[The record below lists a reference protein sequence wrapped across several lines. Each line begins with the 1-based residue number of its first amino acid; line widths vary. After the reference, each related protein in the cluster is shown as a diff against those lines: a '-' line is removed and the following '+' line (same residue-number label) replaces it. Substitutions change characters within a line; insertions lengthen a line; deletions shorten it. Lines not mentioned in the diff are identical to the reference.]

1 MRPPRGQP
9 HNNVYSLVYYMY
21 IYDGFC
27 GASCICTIQLG
38 LSVVLHSP
46 GGHMLHSW

>member
-9 HNNVYSLVYYMY
+9 HNNVYSLVYMMVFVVPAVY
-21 IYDGFC
+21 
-27 GASCICTIQLG
+27 AQLQLG